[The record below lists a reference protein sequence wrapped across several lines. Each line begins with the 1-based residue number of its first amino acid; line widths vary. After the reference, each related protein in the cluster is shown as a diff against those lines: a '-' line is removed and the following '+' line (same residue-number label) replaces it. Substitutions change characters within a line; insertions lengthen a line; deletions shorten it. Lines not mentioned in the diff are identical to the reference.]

1 MIKLSIEYLHYIR
14 VKLKL
19 DRKSEL
25 LRILNKQS
33 PLSVLEIG
41 VDEGENAV
49 RLISELSKKV
59 SISKIRYVGIDLFN
73 LMNPGIAK
81 NEASQIPKSK
91 QDIEFLLTS
100 CFPNLDFELLEGN
113 SNKIL
118 STINENFEF
127 IFIDGGHSYE
137 TVKKDLEL
145 SESILSEGGV
155 IVLDDYTNRKAEAK
169 AGYGVAR
176 LVNELDENK
185 WYIQISKLPDFFWHP
200 WGILVTRLVIL
211 KKRK

>member
-1 MIKLSIEYLHYIR
+1 MFRLFIEYLHYIR
-14 VKLKL
+14 VKIKL

-33 PLSVLEIG
+33 ALSVLEIG

-91 QDIEFLLTS
+91 QDIEFLLNS
-100 CFPNLDFELLEGN
+100 SFPNLSFELLEGN
-113 SNKIL
+113 SNEIL
-118 STINENFEF
+118 STINENFQF
-127 IFIDGGHSYE
+127 IFIDGGHSYQ
-137 TVKKDLEL
+137 TVKRDLEL
-145 SESILSEGGV
+145 SEAILSEGGV
-155 IVLDDYTNRKAEAK
+155 IVLDDYTNRRAEAK
-169 AGYGVAR
+169 AGYGIAR
-176 LVNELDENK
+176 LVDELDVNK
-185 WYIQISKLPDFFWHP
+185 WNVKISKLADFFWHP
-200 WGILVTRLVIL
+200 WGILVTRLVVL
-211 KKRK
+211 TKNK

>member
-1 MIKLSIEYLHYIR
+1 M
-14 VKLKL
+14 
-19 DRKSEL
+19 
-25 LRILNKQS
+25 
-33 PLSVLEIG
+33 
-41 VDEGENAV
+41 
-49 RLISELSKKV
+49 
-59 SISKIRYVGIDLFN
+59 
-73 LMNPGIAK
+73 
-81 NEASQIPKSK
+81 
-91 QDIEFLLTS
+91 
-100 CFPNLDFELLEGN
+100 
-113 SNKIL
+113 
-118 STINENFEF
+118 
-127 IFIDGGHSYE
+127 
-137 TVKKDLEL
+137 EL

>member
-1 MIKLSIEYLHYIR
+1 MLKLAIEYLHYIR

-19 DRKSEL
+19 NRKSEL

-33 PLSVLEIG
+33 PLSILEIG
-41 VDEGENAV
+41 VDEGENAI
-49 RLISELSKKV
+49 RLISELSKKF

-73 LMNPGIAK
+73 LMNPVIAK

-91 QDIEFLLTS
+91 NDVEVLLNS
-100 CFPNLDFELLEGN
+100 NFPNLYFKLYEGN
-113 SNKIL
+113 SKEIL
-118 STINENFEF
+118 STISDKFEF

-145 SESILSEGGV
+145 SESLLVEGGT
-155 IVLDDYTNRKAEAK
+155 IVLDDYTNRKAETK
-169 AGYGVAR
+169 AGYGVSR
-176 LVNELDENK
+176 LVSELDENK
-185 WYIQISKLPDFFWHP
+185 WAIQISRLPDFFWHP

-211 KKRK
+211 KKK

>member
-1 MIKLSIEYLHYIR
+1 MFKLSIEWLHYFR

-33 PLSVLEIG
+33 PQSVLEIG
-41 VDEGENAV
+41 IDEGENAV